1 MKKTTYPNKF
11 ASVLA
16 VFIAA
21 LMLCVSYTAKAALI
35 AYEGMEYLANT
46 SITNQN
52 GGYGW
57 LDAWQFRS
65 KPACCHA
72 STAPPSSRRR

>member
-21 LMLCVSYTAKAALI
+21 LMLCVSYTAKAAL
-35 AYEGMEYLANT
+35 
-46 SITNQN
+46 
-52 GGYGW
+52 
-57 LDAWQFRS
+57 
-65 KPACCHA
+65 
-72 STAPPSSRRR
+72 